1 MELELEQVAGL
12 VEALALA
19 LALEPVQEQALVQ
32 VQEQALVQVQQ
43 QALVQVQQQALGQGQ
58 GPQVQEQGQHL

>member
-1 MELELEQVAGL
+1 MEQVAGL

-43 QALVQVQQQALGQGQ
+43 QALGQGQ